1 MSFLVDTS
9 HRSSEMEIMDDFT
22 MEGALFR
29 DTLDKL
35 EIINRFLGGN
45 SVTINGLKNLLKNQ
59 SKNKTITIVDLGCG
73 NGDILRDVAKFG
85 RKNNY
90 SFKLIGIDAN
100 LAAIEYAKELS
111 KEYSELSFKTIDI
124 LSEDFK
130 KQSYDVVLCTLFLHH
145 FKNEELIS
153 FLKTTTNKATIGVVV
168 NDLHRHKLAY
178 YLFKFIGFFIKNK
191 MVRQDGLTSVLRAF
205 KREDLEN
212 IAKEIKVHFSIQ
224 WKWAFRYLWILK
236 KDFIN
241 LKNHSLD

>member
-22 MEGALFR
+22 MEGVLFR

-90 SFKLIGIDAN
+90 SFNLIGIDAN

-153 FLKTTTNKATIGVVV
+153 FLKTTTNKATIGGVV

-178 YLFKFIGFFIKNK
+178 YLFKLIGFFIKNK

-241 LKNHSLD
+241 

>member
-22 MEGALFR
+22 IEGALFR

-45 SVTINGLKNLLKNQ
+45 SVTINGLKNLVKNQ
-59 SKNKTITIVDLGCG
+59 SKNKTITIIDLGCG
-73 NGDILRDVAKFG
+73 NGDILRNVAKFG

-90 SFKLIGIDAN
+90 SFNLIGIDAN

-145 FKNEELIS
+145 FKNKELIS

-241 LKNHSLD
+241 

>member
-1 MSFLVDTS
+1 
-9 HRSSEMEIMDDFT
+9 MEIMDDFT
-22 MEGALFR
+22 MEGVLFR

-45 SVTINGLKNLLKNQ
+45 SVTIKGLKKLLKNQ

-73 NGDILRDVAKFG
+73 NGDVLRDVSKFG

-100 LAAIEYAKELS
+100 PAAIDYARELS

-130 KQSYDVVLCTLFLHH
+130 KQSYNVVLCTLFLHH
-145 FKNEELIS
+145 LKNEELIS
-153 FLKTTTNKATIGVVV
+153 FLKKTTENATIGVVV

-178 YLFKFIGFFIKNK
+178 YLFKLIGFFIKNK

-205 KREDLEN
+205 KRKDLEN
-212 IAKEIKVHFSIQ
+212 IAKEIKVHFSIE
-224 WKWAFRYLWILK
+224 WKWAFRYLWIMK
-236 KDFIN
+236 KDSIN
-241 LKNHSLD
+241 

>member
-22 MEGALFR
+22 MEGVLIR
-29 DTLDKL
+29 DTLDKI

-45 SVTINGLKNLLKNQ
+45 TVTIKGLKNLIKNQ

-90 SFKLIGIDAN
+90 SFNLIGIDAN
-100 LAAIEYAKELS
+100 LAAINYAKELS

-130 KQSYDVVLCTLFLHH
+130 KESYDIVLCTLFLHH

-153 FLKTTTNKATIGVVV
+153 FLKTTIEKATIGVVV

-178 YLFKFIGFFIKNK
+178 YLFKLIGFFIKNK

-205 KREDLEN
+205 KRKDLEN
-212 IAKEIKVHFSIQ
+212 ISKKIKVHFSIQ

-241 LKNHSLD
+241 

>member
-9 HRSSEMEIMDDFT
+9 HRSSEIEIMDDFT
-22 MEGALFR
+22 MEGILIR
-29 DTLDKL
+29 DTLDKI

-45 SVTINGLKNLLKNQ
+45 TVTIKGLKNLIKNQ

-100 LAAIEYAKELS
+100 LAAINYAKELS

-130 KQSYDVVLCTLFLHH
+130 KESYDIVLCTLFLHH

-153 FLKTTTNKATIGVVV
+153 FLKTTIEKATIGVVV

-178 YLFKFIGFFIKNK
+178 YLFKLIGFFIKNK

-241 LKNHSLD
+241 

>member
-90 SFKLIGIDAN
+90 SFNLIGIDAN

-111 KEYSELSFKTIDI
+111 KEYSELSFKTIDV

-241 LKNHSLD
+241 

>member
-1 MSFLVDTS
+1 MSFLVDTT
-9 HRSSEMEIMDDFT
+9 HRSTEMEIMDDFT

-90 SFKLIGIDAN
+90 SFNLIGIDAN

-178 YLFKFIGFFIKNK
+178 YLFKLIGFFIKNK

-241 LKNHSLD
+241 

>member
-22 MEGALFR
+22 MEGVLFR

-45 SVTINGLKNLLKNQ
+45 SVTINGLKKLLKNQ
-59 SKNKTITIVDLGCG
+59 PKNKTITIVDLGCG
-73 NGDILRDVAKFG
+73 NGDILRDISKFG

-100 LAAIEYAKELS
+100 LAATEYAKELS
-111 KEYSELSFKTIDI
+111 KEYSELSFKTMDI

-153 FLKTTTNKATIGVVV
+153 FLKTTTDKATIGVVV

-178 YLFKFIGFFIKNK
+178 YLFKLIGFFIKNK

-205 KREDLEN
+205 KRKDLEN

-241 LKNHSLD
+241 

>member
-9 HRSSEMEIMDDFT
+9 HRSSEIEIMDDFT
-22 MEGALFR
+22 MEGILIR
-29 DTLDKL
+29 DTLDKI

-45 SVTINGLKNLLKNQ
+45 TVTIKGLKNLIKNQ

-100 LAAIEYAKELS
+100 LAAINYAKELS

-130 KQSYDVVLCTLFLHH
+130 KESYDIVLCTLFLHH

-153 FLKTTTNKATIGVVV
+153 FLKTTIEKATIGVVV

-178 YLFKFIGFFIKNK
+178 YLFKLIGFFIKNK
-191 MVRQDGLTSVLRAF
+191 MVRQDGLISVLRAF
-205 KREDLEN
+205 KRKDLEN
-212 IAKEIKVHFSIQ
+212 ISTQIKVHFSIQ

-236 KDFIN
+236 KDYIN
-241 LKNHSLD
+241 

>member
-22 MEGALFR
+22 MEGVLFR

-90 SFKLIGIDAN
+90 SFNLIGIDAN

-153 FLKTTTNKATIGVVV
+153 FLKTITNKATIGVVV

-241 LKNHSLD
+241 

>member
-22 MEGALFR
+22 MEGVLFR

-45 SVTINGLKNLLKNQ
+45 SVTINGLKKLIKNHP
-59 SKNKTITIVDLGCG
+59 KNKTITIVDLGCG
-73 NGDILRDVAKFG
+73 NGDILRDISKFG

-90 SFKLIGIDAN
+90 SFKLVGIDAN

-111 KEYSELSFKTIDI
+111 KEYSELSFKTIDV

-178 YLFKFIGFFIKNK
+178 YLFKLIGFFIKNK
-191 MVRQDGLTSVLRAF
+191 MVRKDGLTSVLRAF
-205 KREDLEN
+205 KRKDLEN
-212 IAKEIKVHFSIQ
+212 IAKEMKVHFSVQ

-241 LKNHSLD
+241 

>member
-22 MEGALFR
+22 MEGVLFR

-45 SVTINGLKNLLKNQ
+45 SVTINGLKKLLENQ
-59 SKNKTITIVDLGCG
+59 PKNKTITIVDLGCG
-73 NGDILRDVAKFG
+73 NGDILRDISKFG

-100 LAAIEYAKELS
+100 LAATEYAKELS
-111 KEYSELSFKTIDI
+111 KEYSELSFKTMDI

-145 FKNEELIS
+145 FKNDELIS
-153 FLKTTTNKATIGVVV
+153 FLKTTTDKATIGVVV

-178 YLFKFIGFFIKNK
+178 YLFKLIGFFIKNK

-205 KREDLEN
+205 KRKDLEN

-241 LKNHSLD
+241 

>member
-22 MEGALFR
+22 MEGVLFR

-45 SVTINGLKNLLKNQ
+45 SVTINGLKKLLKNQ
-59 SKNKTITIVDLGCG
+59 PKNKTITIVDLGCG
-73 NGDILRDVAKFG
+73 NGDILRDISKFG

-100 LAAIEYAKELS
+100 LAATEYAKELS
-111 KEYSELSFKTIDI
+111 KEYSELSFKTMDI

-153 FLKTTTNKATIGVVV
+153 FLKTTTDKATIGVVV

-178 YLFKFIGFFIKNK
+178 YLFKLIGFFIKNK
-191 MVRQDGLTSVLRAF
+191 MVRQDGLTSILRAF
-205 KREDLEN
+205 KKKDLEN

-241 LKNHSLD
+241 

>member
-90 SFKLIGIDAN
+90 SFNLIGIDAN

-153 FLKTTTNKATIGVVV
+153 FLKTTTDKATIGVVV

-178 YLFKFIGFFIKNK
+178 YLFKLIGFFIKNK

-241 LKNHSLD
+241 

>member
-1 MSFLVDTS
+1 MTFLVDTS

-22 MEGALFR
+22 MEGVLFR

-45 SVTINGLKNLLKNQ
+45 SVTIKGLKKLLKNQ

-73 NGDILRDVAKFG
+73 NGDVLRDVSKFG

-100 LAAIEYAKELS
+100 PAAIDYAKELS

-145 FKNEELIS
+145 LKNEELIS
-153 FLKTTTNKATIGVVV
+153 FLKKTTENATIGLVV

-178 YLFKFIGFFIKNK
+178 YLFKLIGFFIKNK

-205 KREDLEN
+205 KRKDLEN
-212 IAKEIKVHFSIQ
+212 IAKEIKVHFSIE
-224 WKWAFRYLWILK
+224 WKWAFRYLWIMK
-236 KDFIN
+236 KDSIN
-241 LKNHSLD
+241 

>member
-9 HRSSEMEIMDDFT
+9 HRSSKMEIMDDFT
-22 MEGALFR
+22 MQGALLR

-45 SVTINGLKNLLKNQ
+45 SVTIKGLKKLIKNQ
-59 SKNKTITIVDLGCG
+59 SKNKIITIVDLGCG

-85 RKNNY
+85 RENKY
-90 SFKLIGIDAN
+90 SFNLIGIDAN
-100 LAAIEYAKELS
+100 FAAVEYAKELS
-111 KEYSELSFKTIDI
+111 KKYSELSFKMVNV

-145 FKNEELIS
+145 FKNEEIIS
-153 FLKTTTNKATIGVVV
+153 LLKTTTENATIGVVV

-178 YLFKFIGFFIKNK
+178 YFFKLIGFFIKNK
-191 MVRQDGLTSVLRAF
+191 MVRQDGLTSILRAF
-205 KREDLEN
+205 KRKDLEN

-236 KDFIN
+236 KDFI
-241 LKNHSLD
+241 D

>member
-22 MEGALFR
+22 MEGVLIR
-29 DTLDKL
+29 DTLDKI

-45 SVTINGLKNLLKNQ
+45 TVTIKGLKKILKNQ

-124 LSEDFK
+124 LSEEFK
-130 KQSYDVVLCTLFLHH
+130 KESYDIVLCTLFLHH

-153 FLKTTTNKATIGVVV
+153 FLKTTIEKATIGVVV

-178 YLFKFIGFFIKNK
+178 YLFKLIGFFIKNK
-191 MVRQDGLTSVLRAF
+191 MVRQDGLISVLRAF
-205 KREDLEN
+205 KRKDLEN
-212 IAKEIKVHFSIQ
+212 ISTQIKVHFSIQ

-236 KDFIN
+236 KDYIN
-241 LKNHSLD
+241 

>member
-22 MEGALFR
+22 MEGVLFR

-90 SFKLIGIDAN
+90 SFNLIGIDAN

-111 KEYSELSFKTIDI
+111 KEYSELSFKTLDI
-124 LSEDFK
+124 LSKDFK

-178 YLFKFIGFFIKNK
+178 YLFKLIGFFIKNK

-205 KREDLEN
+205 KRKDLEN

-241 LKNHSLD
+241 